1 MGANYL
7 VIYSMEKLE
16 KKMASNI
23 YTFYQSNLETE
34 SVVVREPKEVL
45 YLGVETNLTHCS
57 YLHHGALIVAGT
69 LKN

>member
-1 MGANYL
+1 
-7 VIYSMEKLE
+7 MEKLE

-34 SVVVREPKEVL
+34 SVVVMEPREVL

-57 YLHHGALIVAGT
+57 YV
-69 LKN
+69 